1 MMKAMPRVRQVK
13 ARALET
19 SAILLAVMV
28 AGPAFAQCTPDPTQS
43 NATTTCTG
51 TDSNG
56 LKVTTSGTT
65 VNVAASAVV
74 SNSGAPAIAV
84 EIPVTN
90 SSYAYST
97 LTIGGKVDGGT
108 QAGVQLTRQS
118 SNNNYSSTQLTMTVA
133 AGGSVSGANGV
144 VIGQTGTGYGQAT
157 ATIDNSGTISGTGAG
172 ANGYALLSTNSSYAG
187 FQSITNRAGG
197 TIGAISG
204 PVGTLTNAGTINGG
218 SRSAIDAGT
227 AYSSAVYGG
236 SWTNSGTIGNN
247 GTAATLANYRGST
260 LTNSGTISNAGTGAV
275 IVAASGNSL
284 SLINQA
290 GGRIATAGATAIQSD
305 SGISLVNS
313 GIIVGDIASTAGQ
326 FSYHSS
332 SIDNAAGTITGNVRL
347 GAGTD
352 TLRVRFIS
360 DATLSSGLALP
371 TNFEQLALA
380 PDAKM
385 TTTLA
390 RGFTVTG
397 PMRVGGSGTV
407 VNNTALSGTGTVLA
421 DEYTSSGSPSFTNA
435 GSITGTGT
443 QSGVYA
449 VSLSSVNRFENSGTV
464 TASQNGVS
472 FSTQG
477 AFVNS
482 GTITA
487 TGTAVSLFGPNFT
500 NSGTIR
506 STGGIGAILSGSS
519 GSTWT
524 NSGRIEGASAG
535 LQLSSSLTN
544 SGTITATGTG
554 VFIDYYGYARYR
566 AKRQF
571 QCVQRAHRQCGH
583 DQRRRELRLV
593 LVEQLLR

>member
-157 ATIDNSGTISGTGAG
+157 ATIDNSGTISGTGTG
-172 ANGYALLSTNSSYAG
+172 TNGYALLSTNSSYAG
-187 FQSITNRAGG
+187 FSSITNRAGG
-197 TIGAISG
+197 MIGAISG
-204 PVGTLTNAGTINGG
+204 PVGSLTNAGTINGG

-236 SWTNSGTIGNN
+236 SWTNSSTSGNN

-284 SLINQA
+284 SLVNQT
-290 GGRIATAGATAIQSD
+290 GGRIATAGATAIQND
-305 SGISLVNS
+305 SGINLVNS
-313 GIIVGDIASTAGQ
+313 GIIVGDIVTAAGQ
-326 FSYHSS
+326 FGYNNST
-332 SIDNAAGTITGNVRL
+332 IDNTAGTITGNVRF
-347 GAGTD
+347 GAGSDTLVVGYVNGAIRTGISGVIDGGAGND
-352 TLRVRFIS
+352 TLRVRFTS
-360 DATLSSGLALP
+360 DA
-371 TNFEQLALA
+371 
-380 PDAKM
+380 
-385 TTTLA
+385 
-390 RGFTVTG
+390 
-397 PMRVGGSGTV
+397 
-407 VNNTALSGTGTVLA
+407 
-421 DEYTSSGSPSFTNA
+421 
-435 GSITGTGT
+435 
-443 QSGVYA
+443 
-449 VSLSSVNRFENSGTV
+449 
-464 TASQNGVS
+464 
-472 FSTQG
+472 
-477 AFVNS
+477 
-482 GTITA
+482 
-487 TGTAVSLFGPNFT
+487 
-500 NSGTIR
+500 
-506 STGGIGAILSGSS
+506 
-519 GSTWT
+519 
-524 NSGRIEGASAG
+524 
-535 LQLSSSLTN
+535 
-544 SGTITATGTG
+544 
-554 VFIDYYGYARYR
+554 
-566 AKRQF
+566 
-571 QCVQRAHRQCGH
+571 
-583 DQRRRELRLV
+583 
-593 LVEQLLR
+593 